1 MGFNHK
7 RFALSLILVISVIC
21 ECIGQNRII
30 SGKVIDFNTN
40 IPIPGVE
47 VRLKG
52 VENSSISSDNGYYEL
67 KVPENTSKIEFVDF
81 SEKKVSKLE
90 KISKNEFNIYL
101 SDNSRDEIYKLSL
114 AELMNVK
121 VNVASKVT
129 ESVTEAPGVVSVVT
143 AKEIEAFGATSLRD
157 ILERVTGIFGFTG
170 FGNRNVINLRG
181 DQLYSSSKHILILI
195 NGRPTRERIASGE
208 DMEVYAMFPINTIEQ
223 IEVIRG
229 PGSVLYGT
237 NAFTGVINIITKQ
250 RKEYLSAE
258 ISGAS
263 PAANIASVEGA
274 THIGAGMLSGG
285 LYYKNLQDW
294 EQSFT
299 TELGADTSFN
309 THEKGIG
316 INLGYTIGGF
326 KVNTDLIVLNNFIV
340 NTRLGGDYGDFTR
353 HFVDIGYT
361 HQFSKKVRFTINV
374 TNTYYYYDGFPLQ
387 PKRTSNDFLTEVAT
401 YYTPN
406 VNLNVI
412 FGGIVNNISG
422 IVKRLANNEVVATMP
437 WYNQN
442 QYTFY
447 SQADYRLNNSLKVIG
462 GFQLNKHSKDV
473 PTKFAPRLGLVWNP
487 TEKVVIKSLYAE
499 AFRAPSAAETAS
511 KDQNRIGNPQLKPE
525 YVHSFDV
532 EFRYLEKK
540 IQPSLVFFIY
550 KQYNNVAIAQ
560 TVPKQFINR
569 GEFSAKGLEFELKY
583 MPTSN
588 LYFTGSSSYQ
598 TNLLNDSI
606 KNTST
611 GAVTA
616 KLGVSYNFDFGL
628 SMGVFNIYNSK
639 PPDVV
644 WNNPNRQLVN
654 PVPQAFNLLSAN
666 LNYNLSKVLKLNRAK
681 IILNLRAEN
690 LLNEEIFNPEWYL
703 SGINSIPGKPGRRI
717 YFGVKINL

>member
-353 HFVDIGYT
+353 HFVDI
-361 HQFSKKVRFTINV
+361 HINFRRKL
-374 TNTYYYYDGFPLQ
+374 D
-387 PKRTSNDFLTEVAT
+387 
-401 YYTPN
+401 
-406 VNLNVI
+406 
-412 FGGIVNNISG
+412 
-422 IVKRLANNEVVATMP
+422 
-437 WYNQN
+437 
-442 QYTFY
+442 
-447 SQADYRLNNSLKVIG
+447 SQ
-462 GFQLNKHSKDV
+462 
-473 PTKFAPRLGLVWNP
+473 
-487 TEKVVIKSLYAE
+487 
-499 AFRAPSAAETAS
+499 
-511 KDQNRIGNPQLKPE
+511 
-525 YVHSFDV
+525 
-532 EFRYLEKK
+532 
-540 IQPSLVFFIY
+540 
-550 KQYNNVAIAQ
+550 
-560 TVPKQFINR
+560 
-569 GEFSAKGLEFELKY
+569 
-583 MPTSN
+583 
-588 LYFTGSSSYQ
+588 
-598 TNLLNDSI
+598 
-606 KNTST
+606 
-611 GAVTA
+611 
-616 KLGVSYNFDFGL
+616 
-628 SMGVFNIYNSK
+628 SM
-639 PPDVV
+639 
-644 WNNPNRQLVN
+644 
-654 PVPQAFNLLSAN
+654 
-666 LNYNLSKVLKLNRAK
+666 
-681 IILNLRAEN
+681 
-690 LLNEEIFNPEWYL
+690 
-703 SGINSIPGKPGRRI
+703 
-717 YFGVKINL
+717 